1 MPHIIWRLSELS
13 PSFLCRTIIR
23 VEHLQYKLVWEAIV
37 FSDVDFVPLFL
48 GTRTKLMIGADW
60 GGNIDAVFFRY
71 KWVGVLS
78 SKLIMECE
86 AEETVE
92 DRASADEQQS
102 WWRRQSWKDADWG
115 GTYVDGVVACSFLR
129 MFCPARSSWC

>member
-1 MPHIIWRLSELS
+1 M
-13 PSFLCRTIIR
+13 
-23 VEHLQYKLVWEAIV
+23 

-92 DRASADEQQS
+92 DRASADEQRVGGGGKVGRMLIGVGHMWMGWLPAVFFKCFVQQDRVGADEQS
-102 WWRRQSWKDADWG
+102 WWGRQSRKDAHFGD
-115 GTYVDGVVACSFLR
+115 R
-129 MFCPARSSWC
+129 

>member
-1 MPHIIWRLSELS
+1 M
-13 PSFLCRTIIR
+13 
-23 VEHLQYKLVWEAIV
+23 

-102 WWRRQSWKDADWG
+102 WWWRRQSWKDADWG
-115 GTYVDGVVACSFLR
+115 GTYVDGVVACSFVQQDR
-129 MFCPARSSWC
+129 VGADEQSWWGRQSRKDAHFGDR